1 MPAYWVSKAKLASGW
16 RHNVRIE
23 CDATGL
29 IERVTPDG
37 AKTGAECFDGACLPA
52 PSNVHSHAFQRAMA
66 GLAELS
72 NGGRDDF
79 WSWRERMYAFL
90 ARLDPDDLK
99 AIAAQAY
106 VEMLKGGYGAV
117 AEFHYIHR
125 TPEGGWYDDKAAC
138 ALSIA
143 EGAATAG
150 LDIVFAPCV
159 YLTAGFDGA
168 PLQPQQKRFQAGP
181 EDIAD
186 IRTALERSGVRTALA
201 LHSLRAVPADRIG
214 EALSASPAGPVHM
227 HVAEQIGEVEACM
240 AATGRRPVERLSD
253 LANVDSRWCLVHA
266 THMTAEETRMVSQ
279 SGAVAGLCPST
290 EGNLGDGFFDFP
302 GLEAHSGAFGIGT
315 DSHVTLDAG
324 EELRWLDYGWRLRQQ
339 RRFAEGRAGHRGA
352 DLWMRA
358 VAGGARALGETQF
371 GLEPGARANF
381 LILDC
386 DHPSL
391 AGREGDTL
399 IDSLVFCRHSDS
411 PIRTVISKG
420 VAVVREGRHAAE
432 DQVAQAYRQTM
443 RKLVA

>member
-1 MPAYWVSKAKLASGW
+1 MSAYWVSQAKLASGW
-16 RHNVRIE
+16 RQNVRIE
-23 CDATGL
+23 CDTHGL
-29 IERVTPDG
+29 IESVTPE
-37 AKTGAECFDGACLPA
+37 ASKEGAECFDGACLPA

-90 ARLDPDDLK
+90 ARLDPDDLQ

-125 TPEGGWYDDKAAC
+125 TPEGGWYEDKAAC
-138 ALSIA
+138 ALAVA
-143 EGAATAG
+143 EGAAIAG
-150 LDIVFAPCV
+150 LDLVFAPCV

-181 EDIAD
+181 VDIAD
-186 IRTALERSGVRTALA
+186 IRGALERRGVRTALA
-201 LHSLRAVPADRIG
+201 LHSLRAVPADRIA
-214 EALSASPAGPVHM
+214 EALAGTPAGPVHM
-227 HVAEQIGEVEACM
+227 HVAEQVGEVEACM
-240 AATGRRPVERLSD
+240 SATGRRPGEHLFD
-253 LANVDSRWCLVHA
+253 LANVDTRWCLVHA
-266 THMTAEETRMVSQ
+266 THMTPEETSRVSR
-279 SGAVAGLCPST
+279 SGAVAGLCPTT

-302 GLEAHSGAFGIGT
+302 GLEAHSGVFGVGT
-315 DSHVTLDAG
+315 DSHVSLEVV
-324 EELRWLDYGWRLRQQ
+324 EELRWLDYGWRLRQR

-358 VAGGARALGETQF
+358 VAGGARALGEAHC
-371 GLEPGARANF
+371 GLEPGAKANF
-381 LILDC
+381 LILDS

-391 AGREGDTL
+391 AGRRGDAL
-399 IDSLVFCRHSDS
+399 IDSLVFCRHGVS
-411 PIRTVISKG
+411 PIETVISNG
-420 VAVVREGRHAAE
+420 VVVVREGRHAEE
-432 DQVAQAYRQTM
+432 DRVADAYRRTM

>member
-1 MPAYWVSKAKLASGW
+1 MPVYWVSDARLASGW
-16 RHNVRIE
+16 RQNVRIE
-23 CDATGL
+23 CDAQGV
-29 IERVTPDG
+29 IESVTPDG
-37 AKTGAECFDGACLPA
+37 PKAGAECFDGACLPA

-90 ARLDPDDLK
+90 ARLDPDDLQ

-125 TPEGGWYDDKAAC
+125 TPEGDWYDDKAAC
-138 ALSIA
+138 ALAVA

-168 PLQPQQKRFQAGP
+168 ALQPQQKRFKASP

-186 IRTALERSGVRTALA
+186 IRVALERKGVKTALA
-201 LHSLRAVPADRIG
+201 LHSLRAVPTEKIR
-214 EALSASPAGPVHM
+214 EALAGTTAGPVHM
-227 HVAEQIGEVEACM
+227 HVAEQMGEVEACM
-240 AATGRRPVERLSD
+240 EATGRRPVERLFD
-253 LANVDSRWCLVHA
+253 LADVNARWCLVHA
-266 THMTAEETRMVSQ
+266 THMTPEETSRVSR
-279 SGAVAGLCPST
+279 SGAVAGLCPTT

-302 GLEAHSGAFGIGT
+302 GLEAHSGAFGVGT
-315 DSHVTLDAG
+315 DSHVGLDVA

-358 VAGGARALGETQF
+358 VAGGARALGEARS

-381 LILDC
+381 LILDY

-391 AGREGDTL
+391 AGRKGDAL
-399 IDSLVFCRHSDS
+399 IDSLVFCRHGAS
-411 PIRTVISKG
+411 PITTVISKG
-420 VAVVREGRHAAE
+420 LAVVREGRHAAE
-432 DQVAQAYRQTM
+432 IQVAEAYRRTM

>member
-1 MPAYWVSKAKLASGW
+1 MLAYWVSNAKLASGW
-16 RHNVRIE
+16 RQNVRIE
-23 CDATGL
+23 CDAQGM
-29 IERVTPDG
+29 IQSVTPQG
-37 AKTGAECFDGACLPA
+37 SKAGAECFDGACMPA

-90 ARLDPDDLK
+90 ARLDPDDLQ

-125 TPEGGWYDDKAAC
+125 TPEGGWYEDKAAC
-138 ALSIA
+138 ALAIA
-143 EGAATAG
+143 QGAATAG

-159 YLTAGFDGA
+159 YLTSGFDGA
-168 PLQPQQKRFQAGP
+168 PLQPQQMRFEAGP
-181 EDIAD
+181 DDIAD
-186 IRTALERSGVRTALA
+186 IRVALERQGVRTALA
-201 LHSLRAVPADRIG
+201 LHSLRAVPADRIS
-214 EALSASPAGPVHM
+214 EALAGTETGPVHI
-227 HVAEQIGEVEACM
+227 HVAEQIGEVEACIST
-240 AATGRRPVERLSD
+240 TGRRPVERLFD
-253 LANVDSRWCLVHA
+253 LATVDARWCLIHA
-266 THMTAEETRMVSQ
+266 THMTPEETSMVCRS
-279 SGAVAGLCPST
+279 SAVAGLCPTT
-290 EGNLGDGFFDFP
+290 EGNLGDGFFDLP
-302 GLEAHSGAFGIGT
+302 GLEAHSGAFGVGT
-315 DSHVTLDAG
+315 DSHVSLDVA

-358 VAGGARALGETQF
+358 VAGGARALGETRS

-381 LILDC
+381 LILDR

-391 AGREGDTL
+391 AGRQGDEM
-399 IDSLVFCRHSDS
+399 IDSLIFCRHGVT
-411 PIRTVISKG
+411 PIKTVISKG
-420 VAVVREGRHAAE
+420 AVVVREGRHAAE
-432 DQVAQAYRQTM
+432 ETVAEAYRRTM

>member
-16 RHNVRIE
+16 CDHVRIE
-23 CDATGL
+23 CDTRGM
-29 IERVTPDG
+29 IESVTPG
-37 AKTGAECFDGACLPA
+37 GTKAGAECFDGACLPA

-90 ARLDPDDLK
+90 ARLDPDDLQ

-106 VEMLKGGYGAV
+106 LEMLKGGYGAV

-125 TPEGGWYDDKAAC
+125 SPEGGWYDDKAAC
-138 ALSIA
+138 ALAIA

-150 LDIVFAPCV
+150 LDLVFAPCV
-159 YLTAGFDGA
+159 YLTSGFDGA
-168 PLQPQQKRFQAGP
+168 PLQPQQMRFQAAP
-181 EDIAD
+181 ADIAD
-186 IRTALERSGVRTALA
+186 IREALERAGVRTALA
-201 LHSLRAVPADRIG
+201 LHSLRAVPAERIS
-214 EALSASPAGPVHM
+214 EALDGTTAGPVHM
-227 HVAEQIGEVEACM
+227 HVAEQVGEVEACI
-240 AATGRRPVERLSD
+240 AATGRRPVERLLD
-253 LANVDSRWCLVHA
+253 IANVDSRWCLVHA
-266 THMTAEETRMVSQ
+266 THMTSEETRRVSS
-279 SGAVAGLCPST
+279 SGAVAGLCPTT

-302 GLEAHSGAFGIGT
+302 GLEAHSGAFGVGT
-315 DSHVTLDAG
+315 DSHVSLDVA
-324 EELRWLDYGWRLRQQ
+324 EELRWLDYGWRLQHK

-358 VAGGARALGETQF
+358 VLGGARALGEAHW
-371 GLEPGARANF
+371 GLQTGARANF
-381 LILDC
+381 VILDC

-391 AGREGDTL
+391 AGREGDAM
-399 IDSLVFCRHSDS
+399 IDSLVFCRHGVS
-411 PIRTVISKG
+411 PIKTVVSKG

-432 DQVAQAYRQTM
+432 DHVAEAYRRTM